1 MLMVFFSGNSHIYM
15 NVDAHS
21 LSAQWFESQDN
32 WTVSCTSVPELEEVF
47 DDQFNFLSANWTFLF
62 VVLQFLCTTNATDLM
77 TSPSMY

>member
-1 MLMVFFSGNSHIYM
+1 M

-32 WTVSCTSVPELEEVF
+32 WTVSCISVPELEEVF
-47 DDQFNFLSANWTFLF
+47 DNQFNFLSANWTFLF